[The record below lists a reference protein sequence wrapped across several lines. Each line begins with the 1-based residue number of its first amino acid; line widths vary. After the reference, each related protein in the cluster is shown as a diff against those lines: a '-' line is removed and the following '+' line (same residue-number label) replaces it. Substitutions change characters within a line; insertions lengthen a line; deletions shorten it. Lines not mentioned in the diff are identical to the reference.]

1 MNRYKVWTVDTG
13 ERVPAREIVAPT
25 AADAATMW
33 ARWFDA
39 RDFEISSAP
48 DGVTVQVERSDGLIR
63 ADGLIEVYSVTAEIV
78 TEYKSA
84 LVGFLPAEVK
94 S

>member
-1 MNRYKVWTVDTG
+1 M
-13 ERVPAREIVAPT
+13 
-25 AADAATMW
+25 